1 MVLRNKNIYL
11 LLVLIFIYCCTSTK
25 PTWINDLEDDPQYY
39 QGIGRVSITD
49 NNYRQKAFQA
59 AEGEIARQ
67 LNVEIKG
74 SSTRNKVID
83 LSKTVQD
90 RYTAFVQ
97 TNIQQTLKD
106 VKKIDEYQ
114 DKENF
119 YLLLGLDRQMYID
132 QKRAERDQALDEVQN
147 IMQRINTLDIID
159 QFSGLNRALGVII
172 EKDLLYE
179 QNSDDDFI
187 YTKLETELDQL
198 ISKLSLEIDR
208 TTILYNPLLENKLS
222 IPMRINYDGELSR
235 SLPISVYLDDLLL
248 SRSLSNDKSITEV
261 IIEPE
266 GYDDQVV
273 TITLSKDVFG
283 DHENI
288 YVNHNIDIGSFV
300 IRPVIG
306 ELSIKVS
313 GPLSKNQK
321 NRMADRIKQFLL
333 SRFNHEDQLGQEL
346 KISIAIE
353 RNDKPKYGEGYPYVS
368 YSSGSINVSKGSM
381 KNVFK
386 IKRYKGSDFKDGDQA
401 FDNSINKLCE
411 HDNLNVIF
419 KN

>member
-1 MVLRNKNIYL
+1 
-11 LLVLIFIYCCTSTK
+11 
-25 PTWINDLEDDPQYY
+25 
-39 QGIGRVSITD
+39 
-49 NNYRQKAFQA
+49 
-59 AEGEIARQ
+59 
-67 LNVEIKG
+67 
-74 SSTRNKVID
+74 
-83 LSKTVQD
+83 
-90 RYTAFVQ
+90 
-97 TNIQQTLKD
+97 
-106 VKKIDEYQ
+106 
-114 DKENF
+114 
-119 YLLLGLDRQMYID
+119 
-132 QKRAERDQALDEVQN
+132 
-147 IMQRINTLDIID
+147 
-159 QFSGLNRALGVII
+159 
-172 EKDLLYE
+172 
-179 QNSDDDFI
+179 
-187 YTKLETELDQL
+187 
-198 ISKLSLEIDR
+198 
-208 TTILYNPLLENKLS
+208 
-222 IPMRINYDGELSR
+222 MRINYDGELSR

-273 TITLSKDVFG
+273 TINLSKDVFG

-333 SRFNHEDQLGQEL
+333 SSFNHEDQLGQEL

-353 RNDKPKYGEGYPYVS
+353 RNDKPKYGEGYPYIS

-411 HDNLNVIF
+411 HDNLNAIF